1 MDQTFEKFSYDHLNH
16 LQVGQIG
23 EYWVKLCLTLLGL
36 DVYTTEVDDRG
47 IDFVIRIN
55 DSRYIDIQVKT
66 IREKTGYVYVDK
78 DTKSWKEPLSE
89 NLYLAL
95 VILKNGS
102 SPKMFLIPATEW
114 NNPNE
119 LLKNNN
125 YLGSTKS
132 KPDWGINISKKNM
145 EKLEKFNLERFF
157 LEINH

>member
-1 MDQTFEKFSYDHLNH
+1 MEQTLENIHYDHLNH
-16 LQVGQIG
+16 LQVGHIG
-23 EYWVKLCLTLLGL
+23 EYWVKLRLTLLGL

-55 DSRYIDIQVKT
+55 DTKYVDIQVKT

-78 DTKSWKEPLSE
+78 DTKSWREPLRD

-95 VILKNGS
+95 VILKNNS
-102 SPKMFLIPATEW
+102 SPKMFIIPATEW

-125 YLGSTKS
+125 YKGSTKS

-145 EKLEKFNLERFF
+145 EKLEKYNLERFSR
-157 LEINH
+157 EMKD

>member
-23 EYWVKLCLTLLGL
+23 EYWVKICLTLLGL

-47 IDFVIRIN
+47 IDFVIRVN
-55 DSRYIDIQVKT
+55 DTRYIDIQVKT
-66 IREKTGYVYVDK
+66 IRGRTGYVYVDK
-78 DTKSWKEPLSE
+78 DTKSWTEPLRE

-95 VILKNGS
+95 VILKNNS

-125 YLGSTKS
+125 YIGSTKS

-145 EKLEKFNLERFF
+145 EKLEKFNLVRFS
-157 LEINH
+157 LEMKA

>member
-1 MDQTFEKFSYDHLNH
+1 MEQAFEKISFDHLNH

-23 EYWVKLCLTLLGL
+23 EYWVKLRLTLLGL

-47 IDFVIRIN
+47 IDFIIRIDN
-55 DSRYIDIQVKT
+55 SKYVDIQVKT

-78 DTKSWKEPLSE
+78 ETKSWSEPLRE

-95 VILKNGS
+95 VILKNNS
-102 SPKMFLIPATEW
+102 SPSMFIIPASEW

-119 LLKNNN
+119 LLKSNN
-125 YLGSTKS
+125 YQGSVKS

-145 EKLEKFNLERFF
+145 EKLEKYNLERFS
-157 LEINH
+157 LELKA